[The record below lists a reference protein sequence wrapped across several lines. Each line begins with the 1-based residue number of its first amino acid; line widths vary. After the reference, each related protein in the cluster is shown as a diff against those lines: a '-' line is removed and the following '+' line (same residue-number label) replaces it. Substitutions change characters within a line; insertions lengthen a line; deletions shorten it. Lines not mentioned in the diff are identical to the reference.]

1 NLCTQTLVLAL
12 QLGEDGV
19 RRWGRWRHEDMV
31 AGREEANMQQSEQV
45 RVRAP
50 PAGRV
55 VVIARTATWPSTLQ
69 GGTVNH
75 HHQSDSG
82 GDGVHDD
89 RSYRKRPHLRWALS
103 ARDGRQDRHLPSD
116 SESDPQR
123 RTAGEDHGDPADR
136 GRYRMCGQA
145 AYGQPR
151 R

>member
-1 NLCTQTLVLAL
+1 
-12 QLGEDGV
+12 
-19 RRWGRWRHEDMV
+19 MM

-75 HHQSDSG
+75 HYQSDSG
-82 GDGVHDD
+82 GDDVRDD

-123 RTAGEDHGDPADR
+123 RPAGEDHGDPADR
-136 GRYRMCGQA
+136 GRYRRSEERRVGKECRSGSVAGQGWGKKEKA
-145 AYGQPR
+145 NIRPERQWVNDG
-151 R
+151 

>member
-1 NLCTQTLVLAL
+1 
-12 QLGEDGV
+12 
-19 RRWGRWRHEDMV
+19 MV

-75 HHQSDSG
+75 HNQSESG
-82 GDGVHDD
+82 GDGGHDD

-103 ARDGRQDRHLPSD
+103 ARDGRPDRDLPSD
-116 SESDPQR
+116 AGSEPRR
-123 RTAGEDHGDPADR
+123 RTDGEEHGDTADR
-136 GRYRMCGQA
+136 GRYRVDGQA
-145 AYGQPR
+145 AW
-151 R
+151 